1 LGRILTDLSL
11 ALAIMRRMKTVR
23 TALFAALLLGSA
35 QLLAQEVKRGDR
47 PILQVASQLKN
58 GQFVWAPELS
68 PAGPV
73 LLVVN
78 LETQRAVLFRNGVPI
93 AATTISSGKTG
104 NETPTGVFTILQK
117 NKEHYSKTYNNAPMP
132 NMQRLTWSGIALHA
146 GNLPG
151 YPASHGCVRLPAR
164 FSSLLFGTTA
174 LGMTVVITS
183 IPAVPSASDTPA
195 VATMA
200 PAAGVSLSNAPYDW
214 HPESSPAHVDSMV
227 SVVISAAD
235 GKAVVIRNGVEIGSA
250 PVRVNG
256 EIKPM
261 AYVLRAWD
269 STGQHW
275 LKLQFAGAGEG
286 MEVTKGEGKRFE
298 APVKFRYDVGTVLR
312 PGSVI
317 IVTPESL
324 SSGSTG
330 RSQTVIEDEPA
341 G

>member
-1 LGRILTDLSL
+1 MFPPRNHINH
-11 ALAIMRRMKTVR
+11 APMKHTR
-23 TALFAALLLGSA
+23 LALFATALCFATPAS
-35 QLLAQEVKRGDR
+35 AQEVDRGDR
-47 PILQVASQLKN
+47 PVLQVATQLKN
-58 GQFVWAPELS
+58 GQYVWSPELS

-73 LLVVN
+73 LFVVN

-93 AATTISSGKTG
+93 AATTISSGKAG

-146 GNLPG
+146 GKLPG
-151 YPASHGCVRLPAR
+151 YPASHGCIRLPHA
-164 FSSLLFGTTA
+164 FSSLLFGATQ

-183 IPAVPSASDTPA
+183 IPAVPSGAEAPA

-200 PAAGVSLSNAPYDW
+200 PAAGVSLSNAPYEW
-214 HPESSPAHVDSMV
+214 HPERSPANEDSMV
-227 SVVISAAD
+227 SVVVSAAD
-235 GKAVVIRNGVEIGSA
+235 GKAVVMRNGVEIGSA

-256 EIKPM
+256 ETRPM

-286 MEVTKGEGKRFE
+286 MEVAPGEGKRFE
-298 APVKFRYDVGTVLR
+298 APVKFRYDVGAVLR
-312 PGSVI
+312 PGSVV

-324 SSGSTG
+324 RAGSTG
-330 RSQTVIEDEPA
+330 RSQMVIEEETAKP
-341 G
+341 